1 MSATKYKLRRYI
13 MAVITISRGSHSRG
27 KEVAEKLAK
36 KLGYECISREVIL
49 EASED
54 FNVPEVMLLQAVYN
68 APSVLGRFI
77 YGKER
82 YRAFIDV
89 ALFKQ
94 FRKNNIVYH
103 GFAGHFFVRN
113 VPHALKVRII
123 ANLEDRIKLV
133 MSKEDISRKDA
144 IKFLERLDEERVK
157 WGQYFYS
164 MDTRDPHL
172 YDMVINIDK
181 LSPDDAVH
189 IIHSTVNLKT
199 FETTPAS
206 QQIVE
211 DLYLSALVKLTLAEK
226 YPDAEVSAQEGVVSV
241 SLRVPQILKEEMKR
255 EVETSI
261 KSVPGVKDVKIQKTF
276 SLQYEL

>member
-1 MSATKYKLRRYI
+1 
-13 MAVITISRGSHSRG
+13 MAIITISRGSHSRG

-49 EASED
+49 QASED

-82 YRAFIDV
+82 YRAFIEV
-89 ALFKQ
+89 ALLKQ

-123 ANLEDRIKLV
+123 AKLEDRIKLV
-133 MSKEDISRKDA
+133 MSKEDISRKEA
-144 IKFLERLDEERVK
+144 IKFLEKLDEERVK
-157 WGQYFYS
+157 WGQYFYG
-164 MDTRDPHL
+164 MDTCDPQL
-172 YDMVINIDK
+172 YDLVVNIAK
-181 LSPDDAVH
+181 LSPDDAVD

-206 QQIVE
+206 QQMVE
-211 DLYLSALVKLTLAEK
+211 DLYLAALVKLSLVEK
-226 YPDAEVSAQEGVVSV
+226 YPDAEVSAQEGVIYA
-241 SLRVPQILKEEMKR
+241 SLTVPQILKEEIKR
-255 EVETSI
+255 ELETSI
-261 KSVPGVKDVKIQKTF
+261 RAVAGVKDVKIQKSF